1 MNDERSTPDD
11 RLGMTGYRGR
21 LAPSPTGRLHLGH
34 ARTFWIAQ
42 SRAREQGGVLILR
55 NDDLDEQ
62 RCRREFVDG
71 MFEDLHWFG
80 LEWSE
85 GPDCGGPFGPYNQS
99 ERRSFYVDSF
109 ERLLEAGA
117 IYPCRC
123 SRKDVLQALSAPHEG
138 EEEPVYPGTCRP
150 CGLENPI
157 AICDSMIPG
166 RERSRKGLA
175 EANGGRIHWRFR
187 TPDGEAVVF
196 DDGGFGPQSFVVG
209 RDFGDFVVWRNDDL
223 PAYHL
228 AVAVDDEAMGVTE
241 VVRGKDLLTSTARQ
255 LLVYR
260 ALGIGPPD
268 YFHCPLV
275 TDENGVRLAK
285 RHDALSLK
293 ALRASESNPSEL
305 RSER

>member
-1 MNDERSTPDD
+1 MSEEFSNSNAPNAS
-11 RLGMTGYRGR
+11 GGYRGR

-42 SRAREQGGVLILR
+42 TRARECGGALLLR

-62 RCRREFVDG
+62 RCRREFVTG
-71 MFEDLHWFG
+71 MFEDLRWFG

-85 GPDCGGPFGPYNQS
+85 GPDCGGPNGPYSQS
-99 ERRSFYVDSF
+99 ERRKFYVDAF
-109 ERLLEAGA
+109 DKLLAAGV

-123 SRKDVLQALSAPHEG
+123 SRKDVLEALSAPHEG

-150 CGLENPI
+150 ERVLKPI
-157 AICDSMIPG
+157 DICDSMKPQAD
-166 RERSRKGLA
+166 RSRRGLVD
-175 EANGGRIHWRFR
+175 ANGGRINWRFR
-187 TPDGEAVVF
+187 TPDGESVAF
-196 DDGGFGPQSFVVG
+196 NDGGFGPQHFTVG
-209 RDFGDFVVWRNDDL
+209 RDFGDFVLWRNDDL

-228 AVAVDDEAMGVTE
+228 AVTVDDDAMGVTE

-255 LLVYR
+255 LLVLR
-260 ALGIGPPD
+260 AMGVTPPA

-275 TDENGVRLAK
+275 TDEAGVRLAK

-293 ALRASESNPSEL
+293 TLRETGADPLEL
-305 RSER
+305 TSV